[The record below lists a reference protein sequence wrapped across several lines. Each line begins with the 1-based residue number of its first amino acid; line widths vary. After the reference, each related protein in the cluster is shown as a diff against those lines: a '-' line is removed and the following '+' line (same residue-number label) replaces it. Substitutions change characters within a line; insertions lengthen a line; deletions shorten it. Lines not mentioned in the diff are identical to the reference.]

1 MRKEVIQMAKQNIY
15 DNETFF
21 EGYKEL
27 RYREV
32 NANVLFEIPT
42 LLSLLPDLKGKR
54 VLDLGCG
61 FGEHC
66 KEYIDKGASR
76 VVGVDISEKMLK
88 VAREENS
95 DPNIEYINIA
105 MEDIGTL
112 NETFDVV
119 ISSLAIHY
127 IEDFEGVVK
136 AVYSLLSDG
145 GIFIFSQEHPM
156 NTCYSAETERWTRDE
171 NGRKIHANIANYCV
185 EKRYDYSWFVDGVQH
200 YHRMFSTII
209 NDLADTG
216 FRIEKIAE
224 PYPDEALLA
233 KYPDYYDNLHKPDFL
248 FVRSVK

>member
-1 MRKEVIQMAKQNIY
+1 MAKQNIY

-21 EGYKEL
+21 EGYKSL
-27 RYREV
+27 RDREV

-76 VVGVDISEKMLK
+76 VVGVDISEKMLQ

-95 DPNIEYINIA
+95 DPNIEYINIP
-105 MEDIGTL
+105 MEDIGSIG
-112 NETFDVV
+112 ETFDVV

-127 IEDFEGVVK
+127 IEDYESVVR

-156 NTCYSAETERWTRDE
+156 NTCYSGCLQRWTPDE

-185 EKRYDYSWFVDGVQH
+185 EKGYDFNWFVDGVVH
-200 YHRMFSTII
+200 YHRMFSTVI
-209 NDLADTG
+209 NTLADAG
-216 FRIEKIAE
+216 FRIEKVVE
-224 PYPDEALLA
+224 PYPDETLLE

-248 FVRSVK
+248 FVKSVK

>member
-1 MRKEVIQMAKQNIY
+1 MAKQNIY

-21 EGYKEL
+21 EGYKSL
-27 RYREV
+27 RDREV

-42 LLSLLPDLKGKR
+42 LLSLLPDLKNRR

-76 VVGVDISEKMLK
+76 VVGVDISEKMLQ

-95 DPNIEYINIA
+95 DPNIEYINIP
-105 MEDIGTL
+105 MEDIGTIG
-112 NETFDVV
+112 ETFDVV

-127 IEDFEGVVK
+127 IEDFDSVVR

-156 NTCYSAETERWTRDE
+156 NTCYSGGFQRWTLDE

-185 EKRYDYSWFVDGVQH
+185 EKGYDFYWFVDGVVH
-200 YHRMFSTII
+200 YHRMFSTVI
-209 NDLADTG
+209 NTLADSG
-216 FRIEKIAE
+216 FRIEKVVE

-248 FVRSVK
+248 FVKSVK